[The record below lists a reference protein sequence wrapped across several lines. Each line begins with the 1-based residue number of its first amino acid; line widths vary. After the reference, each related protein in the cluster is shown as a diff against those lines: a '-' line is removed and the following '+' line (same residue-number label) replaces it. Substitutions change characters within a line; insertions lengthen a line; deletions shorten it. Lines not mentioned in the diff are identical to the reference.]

1 MRRHRKYGYC
11 SFADIPKEELIS
23 KCVFLKRKNKIGKRK
38 VVVQT
43 QNICLCSYIP
53 KGEIALLIYLLIKMF
68 IRINFKHIS
77 RNHNNDGSKN
87 SLNPY
92 NIRQCLLSG
101 KFLLSRLIILRSS
114 FYYYYSY

>member
-1 MRRHRKYGYC
+1 MWGHRKYGYC

-38 VVVQT
+38 LVVQT

-77 RNHNNDGSKN
+77 RNHNNDGSQN

-92 NIRQCLLSG
+92 YIRQCLLSD
-101 KFLLSRLIILRSS
+101 KFSLSHLIISRSS